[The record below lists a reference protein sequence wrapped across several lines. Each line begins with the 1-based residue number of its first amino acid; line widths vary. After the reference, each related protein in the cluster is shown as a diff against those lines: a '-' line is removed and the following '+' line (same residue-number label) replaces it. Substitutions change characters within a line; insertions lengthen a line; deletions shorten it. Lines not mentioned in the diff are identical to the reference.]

1 MCSKL
6 SERNVPLFC
15 VLLRSL
21 SFPVSTTITLDV
33 AGIGGCGAGT
43 GGGADC
49 FTCCYTQK
57 ILILF
62 TFTVSTL
69 LLVSVYH
76 ITYFIKFKNLIVC
89 CNIHF

>member
-1 MCSKL
+1 MRHNKICGKL
-6 SERNVPLFC
+6 HKWNVPLLC

-49 FTCCYTQK
+49 FTCCYIEK
-57 ILILF
+57 MLI
-62 TFTVSTL
+62 
-69 LLVSVYH
+69 
-76 ITYFIKFKNLIVC
+76 FIFSLYQH
-89 CNIHF
+89 CNS